1 MPIKTPSA
9 PVPPL
14 RKSFPPSPANSS
26 RRRSTQTTLYRLVQG
41 FAKMLS
47 PMLVF
52 TADEAWEAIP
62 HLNSGSVPLADWE
75 PFESRFS
82 DEELADWKTMFAIR
96 ERVLPVLEEAR
107 QAKRIGKSLEA
118 CVTLTGSGRE
128 LEIGQAHQEDLRELI
143 NVSQLTLEAGEGEE
157 LQVVVTNAE
166 GEKCERCWRW
176 EPTVGSHDD
185 HATLC
190 TRCVEAVNQATA

>member
-1 MPIKTPSA
+1 M
-9 PVPPL
+9 
-14 RKSFPPSPANSS
+14 
-26 RRRSTQTTLYRLVQG
+26 
-41 FAKMLS
+41 
-47 PMLVF
+47 
-52 TADEAWEAIP
+52 
-62 HLNSGSVPLADWE
+62 HLADWE

-118 CVTLTGSGRE
+118 RVTLTGNGRE
-128 LEIGQAHQEDLRELI
+128 LEIAQTHGEDLRELI
-143 NVSQLTLEAGEGEE
+143 NVSQLKLEAGEGEE
-157 LQVVVTNAE
+157 LQVDVTNAE

-190 TRCVEAVNQATA
+190 TRCVEAVDQA